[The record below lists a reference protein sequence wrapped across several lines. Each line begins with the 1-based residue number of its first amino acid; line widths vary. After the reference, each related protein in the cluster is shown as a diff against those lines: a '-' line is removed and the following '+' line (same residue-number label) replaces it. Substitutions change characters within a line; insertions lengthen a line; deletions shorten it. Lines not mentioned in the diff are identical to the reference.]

1 MRFQQP
7 ILVQGDRRLHQRSV
21 RRRTVCI
28 KPVELQ
34 HTQLIQKLSAHL
46 IAFHSAPTF
55 PSPTKKRKKEKKRR
69 PTINKLPTTP
79 TKEHWQQQSQ
89 LLLLLLR
96 LLPQMRRKSRLT
108 QSSHSLRE
116 DNQTLRNPK

>member
-1 MRFQQP
+1 LLS
-7 ILVQGDRRLHQRSV
+7 ILR
-21 RRRTVCI
+21 
-28 KPVELQ
+28 P
-34 HTQLIQKLSAHL
+34 
-46 IAFHSAPTF
+46 
-55 PSPTKKRKKEKKRR
+55 PSPGPQKKKKTKTKTKRH

-79 TKEHWQQQSQ
+79 TKDHWQQQKQPQSQ
-89 LLLLLLR
+89 LLR